1 MRTARSVLL
10 ALGLFA
16 VGAVPAAVA
25 LGQPPGMEEVD
36 PGQER
41 ASEFRAVTGPQAES
55 VPGGMLLVGAYAVIF
70 LLLLGYIVRL
80 GLLQSRI
87 ATDVDRLERSLATH
101 EARHG
106 AEPEAKD
113 DR

>member
-1 MRTARSVLL
+1 MRTARSALL

-16 VGAVPAAVA
+16 LAPLPATA
-25 LGQPPGMEEVD
+25 LAQPMMEEVD

-41 ASEFRAVTGPQAES
+41 ATEFRAVTGPQAES

-70 LLLLGYIVRL
+70 LLLLAYIVRL

-87 ATDVDRLERSLATH
+87 AGDVDRLERSLAAN
-101 EARHG
+101 EARRA
-106 AEPEAKD
+106 AEPESKD
-113 DR
+113 ER